1 MELFKAGLHSPWIP
15 LFEVV
20 GSGFSVEPIQT
31 GLGVLNVGTIM
42 GEIITL
48 IDLVSVQPL
57 ASVITTV

>member
-1 MELFKAGLHSPWIP
+1 M
-15 LFEVV
+15 V
-20 GSGFSVEPIQT
+20 GSGFNVEPIQT